1 MILMLEFEED
11 PDVTCKKNTY
21 TIHKEKTP
29 ILLKKIS
36 IKKQQLSYAFIGG
49 MWYTKDKFSFNQ
61 NISLPHP
68 FTTYYTIKI
77 QDEHIDET
85 ICRSL
90 LYVKTPLCILQLQDT
105 CYAITFDPTIILNKH
120 EIFPFISLKE
130 TEDTYE
136 ISFYLFTTYTLKEKE
151 NAWLGFGKIQKKH
164 IPIKQND
171 TFDFNITVH
180 TYHQWT
186 EAVET
191 YVKNQL
197 PKKKDLP
204 DTLHIY
210 QHAKQALYRSYDHRT
225 GCFLQ
230 LPWRKTPGFT
240 FAGSSYSLL
249 SYEAVR
255 LHYFSKLYQQ
265 THERDYEE
273 WSKQLVSLF
282 KNKKL
287 YTKPHERGT
296 GIIWYNMT
304 TLTRTGLLGYFYMGC
319 GYAGYP
325 GGQATIAYHLLCY
338 LEDHTDDELSNL
350 VQQSLSYILSTQ
362 HENGSWPMA
371 LKQEGHMIL
380 RPEQLDQYETSGG
393 TAESVRALLKGYEKF
408 HDETMKTQALQA
420 LDFLTDAHP
429 ICYNGLRDIGI
440 NEPEA
445 FSVISIIHAFL
456 DGYKLTQNKEY
467 LDQAITY
474 AYYALPW
481 FYLYNTQHL
490 NIKFQFHPIS
500 YSITPRLSPYET
512 IWIVHLFKRLATIT
526 KNDLW
531 EQLAQISYQVTLPWI
546 SDTGGLSEGIF
557 PKSLNSLKRLPM
569 EQTFATTELLYTS
582 FQLLSHQQK
591 RKQEQEKQTSKTK
604 DTKDLQIIQ
613 NDDTLQILYKKE
625 LIAIFDVD
633 QWSLPYIKD
642 ADLGKQGIFFSFS
655 DAYTNRNR
663 SRQKIFYSNRGIFGR
678 YILALENIP
687 YYLKGVEG
695 PVHESALP
703 PTPIGKHLIS
713 KTIQTQSPTKIHI
726 EGKTQYHELSFT
738 IQVFKDKQGIHLLI
752 DPLRISVRAFDL
764 TEKQRVIL
772 PCIDAQAQKIS
783 DTRLTFPH
791 FYIEGYFPQVKQTE
805 RYTEVDHTLTTNW
818 THGGLFT
825 SSLDIVLPLHSTPQ
839 KTNKSRKP

>member
-1 MILMLEFEED
+1 MIEFEID
-11 PDVTCKKNTY
+11 PDVICKQNTY
-21 TIHKEKTP
+21 TIQKEKTP
-29 ILLKKIS
+29 ILLKKII
-36 IKKQQLSYAFIGG
+36 IKKEPLNYAFLGG
-49 MWYTKDKFSFNQ
+49 MWYTKQKFSFEQ
-61 NISLPHP
+61 DISLPHP

-77 QDEHIDET
+77 QDEKVDET

-90 LYVKTPLCILQLQDT
+90 LYVKTPLFILQLQDT
-105 CYAITFDPTIILNKH
+105 CYAITFDPTILLNGN
-120 EIFPFISLKE
+120 EIFPFISLNE
-130 TEDTYE
+130 TEESYE
-136 ISFYLFTTYTLKEKE
+136 ISFYLFSSYTVKEKD
-151 NAWLGFGKIQKKH
+151 NAWLGFGKIQKKL

-180 TYHQWT
+180 TYAHWT
-186 EAVET
+186 EAVEA
-191 YVKNQL
+191 YVKKQL
-197 PKKKDLP
+197 PKKIEKPDILP
-204 DTLHIY
+204 IY
-210 QHAKQALYRSYDHRT
+210 HHAKQALYRSYDHRN

-240 FAGSSYSLL
+240 LVGSSYSLL

-265 THERDYEE
+265 THEREYDE
-273 WSKQLVSLF
+273 WCQRLVSLF
-282 KNKKL
+282 KNQKL
-287 YTKPHERGT
+287 YTKPKEKGT

-304 TLTRTGLLGYFYMGC
+304 ALTRTGLLGYFYMGC

-338 LEDHTDDELSNL
+338 LEDEADDELSSL

-371 LKQEGHMIL
+371 LKQEGHMIF

-393 TAESVRALLKGYEKF
+393 TAESVRALLKGYERF
-408 HDETMKTQALQA
+408 HDETMKTQALQG

-456 DGYKLTQNKEY
+456 DGYNLTQNKDY
-467 LDQAITY
+467 LTQAVTY

-490 NIKFQFHPIS
+490 NLKFQFHPIS

-531 EQLAQISYQVTLPWI
+531 DKLARLSFQVTLPWI

-557 PKSLNSLKRLPM
+557 PKGLNSLQRLPM

-582 FQLLSHQQK
+582 FQLLSDQQQLK
-591 RKQEQEKQTSKTK
+591 TEKEKKISKNK
-604 DTKDLQIIQ
+604 VTKDLQIIQ
-613 NDDTLQILYKKE
+613 KEDALQILHKKE
-625 LIAIFDVD
+625 LIAIFDIE
-633 QWSLPYIKD
+633 QWSITYLKD
-642 ADLGKQGIFFSFS
+642 ADLGEKGIFFSFS
-655 DAYTNRNR
+655 EAYTNRNR
-663 SRQKIFYSNRGIFGR
+663 SRQKIFYSNRGVFGR

-695 PVHESALP
+695 PVHDSPLA
-703 PTPIGKHLIS
+703 PTSIGKHLLS
-713 KTIQTQSPTKIHI
+713 KTIQTQSPTQIQI

-738 IQVFKDKQGIHLLI
+738 IHTFKDKKGIHLLI
-752 DPLRISVRAFDL
+752 DPLRINVRAYDL

-783 DTRLTFPH
+783 ETRLTFPR
-791 FYIEGYFPQVKQTE
+791 FYIEGYFPRVNQTE
-805 RYTEVDHTLTTNW
+805 CYTEVDHTLTTNW
-818 THGGLFT
+818 THGGIFT
-825 SSLDIVLPLHSTPQ
+825 SSLDIILPLQSNPK